1 MTLKYEIK
9 FLDYF
14 HIGSGLSAGAKLDN
28 SVLKDSNNLPIIGG
42 KTIKGLVREM
52 AELLENDA
60 FVTTCFGSEG
70 VDMGSCYFSNATLT
84 KNEKSEIVA
93 NKLQDNLY
101 EELAFTKIDENGM
114 AVDGSLREIEVTIP
128 LTLEGT
134 IDDLSSKYVEAMS
147 TSLKMIK
154 RMGLNRTRGLGRC
167 EITVEV
173 A

>member
-1 MTLKYEIK
+1 MTLKYKIK

-28 SVLKDSNNLPIIGG
+28 SVLKDNNNLPVIGG
-42 KTIKGLVREM
+42 KTIKGLAREM
-52 AELLENDA
+52 AEHLKNDA
-60 FVTTCFGSEG
+60 FVGTCFGSEG
-70 VDMGSCYFSNATLT
+70 VDMGSCYFSNATLS
-84 KNEKSEIVA
+84 KNEQSEIISH
-93 NKLQDNLY
+93 KLQDNLY
-101 EELAFTKIDENGM
+101 EEMAFTKIDEKGM

-134 IDDLSSKYVEAMS
+134 IDDLSSEYVEAMS
-147 TSLKMIK
+147 RSLKMIK